1 MTRAPRRAGPLVA
14 LLAAHGTSLAGN
26 VLTLVALPLHVLA
39 ETGSASLTGLTGVVA
54 TLPVVVG
61 GALGGVLVDRYGYRR
76 SSVAADLA
84 SGATIALVPLLAAT
98 TGLPLWGL
106 LLLVLLSGLL
116 DAPGETARA
125 ALLPEAA
132 RAAGVPLERAVGWMS
147 AVERA
152 ARLVGAP
159 AAGFLVLALGALPV
173 LAVDAATFALAALLV
188 GRWVPAALDR
198 PRPDGPGAGYWAELG
213 EGLRFLVREPV
224 LRLVVLVV
232 LVTNALDAASSSV
245 LRPVW
250 ADARP
255 DGAAALGLLVGTMGG
270 GALVGS
276 LLFGAVGHRLPRR
289 ATFVVAFALCG
300 PPQLLVLASG
310 WSLGPV
316 LVVTALAGVAAGAI
330 NPVLST
336 VELERVP
343 PGLRARVFGA
353 VRAGCW
359 AAMPLGALGAGVA
372 VDLVGLRP
380 VLLAGAAAYLL
391 VVLAPLT
398 GGAWRGMDRAS
409 LSAPQPPAAAPR
421 A

>member
-1 MTRAPRRAGPLVA
+1 VTRRGPLVG

-39 ETGSASLTGLTGVVA
+39 ETGSAALTGLTGVVA

-61 GALGGVLVDRYGYRR
+61 GALGGVLVDRYGHRR
-76 SSVAADLA
+76 SSVVADLV
-84 SGATIALVPLLAAT
+84 SGATIGLVPLLDAVV
-98 TGLPLWGL
+98 GLPLWGL

-132 RAAGVPLERAVGWMS
+132 AAAGVPLERAAGAMS

-159 AAGFLVLALGALPV
+159 AAGFLVVAVGALPV
-173 LAVDAATFALAALLV
+173 LALDAATFAVAALLV
-188 GRWVPAALDR
+188 ARTVPAALER
-198 PRPDGPGAGYWAELG
+198 PRDAAVVGYWRQLG
-213 EGLRFLVREPV
+213 DGLRYVLREPV

-250 ADARP
+250 AAGQP
-255 DGAAALGLLVGTMGG
+255 DGAAALGLLVGAMGG

-276 LLFGAVGHRLPRR
+276 VAFGAVGHRLPRR
-289 ATFVVAFALCG
+289 ATFVVAFALAG
-300 PPQLLVLASG
+300 PPPLLALASG
-310 WSLGPV
+310 WALPPV
-316 LVVTALAGVAAGAI
+316 LAVTALAGVAAGAV
-330 NPVLST
+330 NPVIAT

-343 PGLRARVFGA
+343 PVLRARVLGA

-359 AAMPLGALGAGVA
+359 AAMPLGALAAGVA
-372 VDLVGLRP
+372 VDALGLRP
-380 VLLAGAAAYLL
+380 VLLVCAGAYLL
-391 VVLAPLT
+391 VVLSPLT
-398 GGAWRGMDRAS
+398 GGAWRGMDAS
-409 LSAPQPPAAAPR
+409 PAGTPVPQDG
-421 A
+421 